1 MDMKEFTAKLEEATK
16 KLSAEERASLVKIF
30 QSVSDDITK
39 PEVHFTNEVSLA
51 AEGTEVPDGI
61 TPRLQALKNQYLK
74 AQPTISLLRATNLTR
89 ISKENEG
96 MPKAILRGTAFK
108 EFCKIAPVV
117 IQDNELLVGAPNGGA
132 RFGAFSPDISWRWLR
147 DEIDTVS
154 TRPQDPYA
162 LSEEDKKVLREE
174 IFPYWEGRSVDE
186 ACETQYREAG
196 AWELSGESFVS
207 DCSYHACSGGGD
219 SNPGYDVVGMRKGM
233 LDIKVEAEAHLFKI
247 RLWKSR

>member
-1 MDMKEFTAKLEEATK
+1 M
-16 KLSAEERASLVKIF
+16 S
-30 QSVSDDITK
+30 
-39 PEVHFTNEVSLA
+39 
-51 AEGTEVPDGI
+51 EGTDVPEGI

-74 AQPTISLLRATNLTR
+74 AQPTISLIRAVNLTR

-147 DEIDTVS
+147 DEIDTIS

-162 LSEEDKKVLREE
+162 LSEEDKR
-174 IFPYWEGRSVDE
+174 F
-186 ACETQYREAG
+186 
-196 AWELSGESFVS
+196 
-207 DCSYHACSGGGD
+207 
-219 SNPGYDVVGMRKGM
+219 
-233 LDIKVEAEAHLFKI
+233 
-247 RLWKSR
+247 